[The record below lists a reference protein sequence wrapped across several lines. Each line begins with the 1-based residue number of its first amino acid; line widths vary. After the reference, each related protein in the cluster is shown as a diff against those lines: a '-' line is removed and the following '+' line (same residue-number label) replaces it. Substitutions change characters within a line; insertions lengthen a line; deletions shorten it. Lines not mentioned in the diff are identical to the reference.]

1 MELGVLLL
9 KSTIMIHGFKY
20 RGFTT
25 RCKHV
30 HTPKNETTRLD
41 FAERAS
47 TVLEKYSFIVKM
59 TLVCPLKIH
68 VSIKIAVIPKQFMIC
83 KTLNS
88 QFNHILFDF
97 KPTIMVY
104 RDVVSIDR

>member
-1 MELGVLLL
+1 MELGVSLL
-9 KSTIMIHGFKY
+9 KSTIMIHGCKY

-25 RCKHV
+25 RCKPV

-47 TVLEKYSFIVKM
+47 TVLEKYSFIVKI

-68 VSIKIAVIPKQFMIC
+68 VSIKIAVIHKQFMIC
-83 KTLNS
+83 KT
-88 QFNHILFDF
+88 
-97 KPTIMVY
+97 
-104 RDVVSIDR
+104 

>member
-1 MELGVLLL
+1 M
-9 KSTIMIHGFKY
+9 
-20 RGFTT
+20 
-25 RCKHV
+25 

-83 KTLNS
+83 KT
-88 QFNHILFDF
+88 
-97 KPTIMVY
+97 
-104 RDVVSIDR
+104 